1 MSNDHISDL
10 QREALVLQQ
19 MQEQSLR
26 LPPNQLARLD
36 DMCPATVMTRGEL
49 IEFLAAP
56 PSDFWAGY
64 GLACWVMR
72 TQIAT
77 ASGRDF

>member
-19 MQEQSLR
+19 IQEQSLQ
-26 LPPNQLARLD
+26 LPPDQLARID
-36 DMCPATVMTRGEL
+36 DMCPATVMTRAEL
-49 IEFLAAP
+49 TEFLAAP

-72 TQIAT
+72 TQISAV
-77 ASGRDF
+77 SGREF